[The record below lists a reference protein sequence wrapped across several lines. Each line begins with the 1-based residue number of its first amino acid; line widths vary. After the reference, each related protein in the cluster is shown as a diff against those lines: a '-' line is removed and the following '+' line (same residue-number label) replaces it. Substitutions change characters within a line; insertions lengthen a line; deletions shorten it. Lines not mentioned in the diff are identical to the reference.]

1 MMIIYIATSNEHK
14 VKEFTAILR
23 EGHQDVT
30 LRFLDTIGGMG
41 LVDETEDSFEGN
53 ARLKIRALRKN
64 VPEDVWVLADD
75 SGLEVDFLNG
85 KPGVLSARYAGD
97 SATYEENNRKLLS
110 DLEGVVKQDR
120 SARFVCC
127 LVLHGPCGG
136 EHIFRGM
143 CQGAIS
149 MSPRGGNGFG
159 YDPIFVPADCVETFA
174 EMDAKRKDA
183 ISHRARAIESL
194 QDWLATNETLIN

>member
-1 MMIIYIATSNEHK
+1 MVIYIATSSEHK
-14 VKEFTAILR
+14 VKEFKAILR
-23 EGHQDVT
+23 EGDQDVT
-30 LRFLDTIGGMG
+30 LKFLDAIGGMG
-41 LVDETEDSFEGN
+41 FVDETEDSFEGN
-53 ARLKIRALRKN
+53 ARLKVRALRKN

-75 SGLEVDFLNG
+75 SGLEVDILNG

-110 DLEGVVKQDR
+110 DLEGVAKENR

-127 LVLHGPCGG
+127 LVLHGPCGS
-136 EHIFRGM
+136 EHVFRGM

-149 MSPRGGNGFG
+149 MSARGENGFG
-159 YDPIFVPADCVETFA
+159 YDPLFVPAGCVETFA
-174 EMDAKRKDA
+174 EMDPKQKDA

-194 QDWLATNETLIN
+194 LDWIGNQ

>member
-1 MMIIYIATSNEHK
+1 MIIYVATSNEYK

-23 EGHQDVT
+23 EGPQDVT
-30 LRFLDTIGGMG
+30 LRFLDAIGGMG
-41 LVDETEDSFEGN
+41 LVDETEDSLEGN
-53 ARLKIRALRKN
+53 ARLKVRALRKN

-75 SGLEVDFLNG
+75 SGLEVDVLKG

-110 DLEGVVKQDR
+110 DLEGVANEDR

-127 LVLHGPCGG
+127 LVLQDPCGG
-136 EHIFRGM
+136 EHIFRGI
-143 CQGAIS
+143 CHGAIS
-149 MSPRGGNGFG
+149 MCPRGEKGFG
-159 YDPIFVPADCVETFA
+159 YDPLFVPVGCLETFA

-194 QDWLATNETLIN
+194 LDWIDNL